1 MPSTLNVFVIH
12 ESTLVHRKEG
22 MEQLKQQLE
31 KELEGRFSVNW
42 VYVANYDAQE
52 CTKMDLK
59 NVVNFSKIEAEP
71 LADFN
76 KLLKSISIQCVSNNL
91 KHWWVLQYIGQ
102 KSSDT
107 DVNLILEDDVFLH
120 GKGEHLLDIL
130 RNVAAKTAPTWD
142 MVFLGFPSQPAAAQ
156 SQSDLTCRSVKELYR
171 VLPSIDSYLV
181 SKKCA
186 NVIAPGYLPLKFVG
200 NVNLSYTI
208 HKHSLEVYMTDRQLF
223 MDGSKYGTDVSS
235 LNPNNFLIYNPVYR
249 ELFQLV
255 QKTSDFT
262 AEDKNKLDA
271 LWTTVSNKMHPDN
284 LYLKALFL
292 MKTRDFKNAKTMF
305 DTVFDIYNK
314 QKAFINRES
323 LFMNNYIELFKVL
336 Q

>member
-1 MPSTLNVFVIH
+1 MQSTLNVFVIH
-12 ESTLVHRKEG
+12 ETTLVHRKEG
-22 MEQLKQQLE
+22 MEQLKKQLE
-31 KELEGRFSVNW
+31 KELEGKFNVNW
-42 VYVANYDAQE
+42 MYVTNYDAQE

-59 NVVNFSKIEAEP
+59 NVVNFSKIETES
-71 LADFN
+71 LVDFN
-76 KLLKSISIQCVSNNL
+76 KLLKSISMQCVSNNL
-91 KHWWVLQYIGQ
+91 KHWWALQYIGQ
-102 KSSDT
+102 KSTDT
-107 DVNLILEDDVFLH
+107 DINLVLEDDVFLH
-120 GKGEHLLDIL
+120 GKVEHLLDIL
-130 RNVAAKTAPTWD
+130 HNVAKKTAPTWD
-142 MVFLGFPSQPAAAQ
+142 MVFLGFPSQPDAV
-156 SQSDLTCRSVKELYR
+156 SQSTIKCRSVKDLYR

-186 NVIAPGYLPLKFVG
+186 NMVAPGYLPLKFVG

-208 HKHSLEVYMTDRQLF
+208 HKHSLEVYMTDKQLF

-235 LNPNNFLIYNPVYR
+235 INPNNFLIYNPVYR

-255 QKTSDFT
+255 QNKTEFT
-262 AEDKNKLDA
+262 AEDRNKLEA
-271 LWTTVSNKMHPDN
+271 VWTTVPNKMHPDN

-305 DTVFDIYNK
+305 DSVFDIYNK